1 MPRIPE
7 SAKVHQKTL
16 AGSSEPERIEPS
28 AAPIRY
34 FRTATFFGYKGMSD
48 GLGVNNTATVHLGPT
63 RDALPIAL
71 EPGEEVN
78 WSPPEGIQETLNDLW
93 IKGEAGDGVH
103 VMYYE

>member
-1 MPRIPE
+1 MPRVPE
-7 SAKVHQKTL
+7 SAKIHQKTL
-16 AGSSEPERIEPS
+16 TGTEPEKIES
-28 AAPIRY
+28 AATLIRY
-34 FRTATFFGYKGMSD
+34 FRAATFFGYKAMSD
-48 GLGVNNTATVHLGPT
+48 GLGVNNAATVHLGPS

-78 WSPPEGIQETLNDLW
+78 WSPPEGIQEALNDLW